1 MNKYRI
7 SYCYKYILVTS
18 EKIREE
24 EFLCSSGFH
33 KVEIRQV
40 KVTNHT
46 WEVYLLSRVRHGCK
60 NYPSLY
66 RGNGDRLSGAP
77 LKKKVINLALVVA
90 KVSDLSARH

>member
-66 RGNGDRLSGAP
+66 RGNGDRLSGASIVKWSSLP
-77 LKKKVINLALVVA
+77 ALVVGQG
-90 KVSDLSARH
+90 L